1 MSFSTKPESRH
12 SGILLN
18 FDIYEEKQAI
28 IFSFLLVLSM
38 MGI

>member
-12 SGILLN
+12 YGILLN

-28 IFSFLLVLSM
+28 KFSFLLILSM